1 MAESSLRNVRPR
13 KGFFQWLEVAG
24 LYSVAVL
31 TEGWTAVTFAIA
43 LLVVCAIGI
52 GASLLMTQASNR
64 SALWNMFFGGVVA
77 FGVLVGAVLIAW
89 LLARAAFS

>member
-1 MAESSLRNVRPR
+1 MAESSLRNVRAR

-64 SALWNMFFGGVVA
+64 SALWIG
-77 FGVLVGAVLIAW
+77 
-89 LLARAAFS
+89 LAAQRAQSSRYAPSCVR